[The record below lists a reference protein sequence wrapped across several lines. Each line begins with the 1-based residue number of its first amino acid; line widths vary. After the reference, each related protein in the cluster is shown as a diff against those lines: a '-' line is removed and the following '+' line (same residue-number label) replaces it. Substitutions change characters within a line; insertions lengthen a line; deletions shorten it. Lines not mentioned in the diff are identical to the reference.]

1 MTSSTSEKRVTAP
14 DSAEA
19 ILGEVGTLLR
29 DLTEIQSSLL
39 SVLKQKRDA
48 MATGALDS
56 LNDLQRIEE
65 EIHRRLK
72 ACYDR
77 RSEILERGCSQGL
90 EGDTLAELTQQISE
104 KNQADV
110 GNLPEKFQESKEHVR
125 RLQLEHLTNWV
136 IAQKSLLHVSQ
147 ILEIVATGGKIQP
160 TYGKSESSA
169 RGALVDQEA

>member
-1 MTSSTSEKRVTAP
+1 MTSSTSEKPVISS
-14 DSAEA
+14 DSAES

-56 LNDLQRIEE
+56 LNDLQKIEE

-77 RSEILERGCSQGL
+77 RSAILERGCSQGL
-90 EGDTLAELTQQISE
+90 EDVHL
-104 KNQADV
+104 V
-110 GNLPEKFQESKEHVR
+110 GNR
-125 RLQLEHLTNWV
+125 RCAGWNV
-136 IAQKSLLHVSQ
+136 CN
-147 ILEIVATGGKIQP
+147 ILCYGLACFCMWAAT
-160 TYGKSESSA
+160 YCCSSP
-169 RGALVDQEA
+169 

>member
-90 EGDTLAELTQQISE
+90 EGETLAELTQQISE

-110 GNLPEKFQESKEHVR
+110 GNLPEKFQESKEHV
-125 RLQLEHLTNWV
+125 
-136 IAQKSLLHVSQ
+136 
-147 ILEIVATGGKIQP
+147 
-160 TYGKSESSA
+160 
-169 RGALVDQEA
+169 

>member
-1 MTSSTSEKRVTAP
+1 MTSSTSEKPVISS
-14 DSAEA
+14 DSAES

-56 LNDLQRIEE
+56 LNDLQKIEE
-65 EIHRRLK
+65 QNHRRLK
-72 ACYDR
+72 A
-77 RSEILERGCSQGL
+77 
-90 EGDTLAELTQQISE
+90 
-104 KNQADV
+104 
-110 GNLPEKFQESKEHVR
+110 EHVR
-125 RLQLEHLTNWV
+125 RLQLEHLKNWV

>member
-90 EGDTLAELTQQISE
+90 EGETLAELTQQISE

-110 GNLPEKFQESKEHVR
+110 GNLPE
-125 RLQLEHLTNWV
+125 
-136 IAQKSLLHVSQ
+136 
-147 ILEIVATGGKIQP
+147 
-160 TYGKSESSA
+160 
-169 RGALVDQEA
+169 